1 MKPTRA
7 FAAQPRID
15 ATAVTL
21 TVGVEAETRIV
32 PTETKPSCPFPANL
46 ELVPQAAA
54 GRVSIAVPI
63 DVPFTEVNRLV
74 EAQLTG
80 KTFSTDKGGGVEATV
95 RSAKIVPSGD
105 RLLISLRVVA
115 AEKKTWFGLASEA
128 TVHVWGRPVL
138 DRERQML
145 RLTDIA
151 VDVESEAAF
160 GLLGAAA
167 RAAGPYL
174 EAAVA
179 ESAVVDLRPFAD
191 NARRSVE
198 SALAEFRAGGDGVR
212 IDAAIKDLRL
222 VDIAFDAKTLRVI
235 AEADG
240 SAQVSVSSLPAK

>member
-1 MKPTRA
+1 
-7 FAAQPRID
+7 
-15 ATAVTL
+15 
-21 TVGVEAETRIV
+21 
-32 PTETKPSCPFPANL
+32 
-46 ELVPQAAA
+46 
-54 GRVSIAVPI
+54 
-63 DVPFTEVNRLV
+63 
-74 EAQLTG
+74 
-80 KTFSTDKGGGVEATV
+80 
-95 RSAKIVPSGD
+95 
-105 RLLISLRVVA
+105 
-115 AEKKTWFGLASEA
+115 
-128 TVHVWGRPVL
+128 VL

-151 VDVESEAAF
+151 LDVESEAAF

-179 ESAVVDLRPFAD
+179 ESAVVDVRPFAD

-198 SALAEFRAGGDGVR
+198 SALAEFRAGGEGVR

-240 SAQVSVSSLPAK
+240 SAQVSVTSLPAR